1 MNGTMHHALF
11 ALAMASCGASA
22 FAQLS
27 FSGPVNLS
35 LPERPDGVVSADF
48 DRDGDKDLAVT
59 RDNPDRVS
67 LLFNTAG
74 SFGAP
79 IDYPTGSGTGAGD
92 MAVADF
98 DGNGF
103 PDIAVSLHNINSV
116 RFFMN
121 AGGVLT
127 AGALV
132 SVGMNPRRLSVG
144 DLDGDGDADVAVVN
158 RDGNT
163 LSLLWNSGAGTFT
176 TSVLPTGVE
185 PRAVG
190 IADLNGDS
198 RLDLVFSNH
207 RDRTLTVVFNQGGGA
222 FGGATSYSVGGNV
235 RPDGLAVGDVDNDSD
250 GDIVVATSGT
260 GGNFLAVFRNNGGTF
275 TGPANFATGGQN
287 PDSVVLADFNG
298 DGNLDTATSNQDSNN
313 VAVLAGDG
321 LGGLGAP
328 TLLSTGLRPGTLTTA
343 DFDGDADPDLAV
355 ANRDS
360 NTVSVFFNQSAW
372 STYGPASYTAV
383 RGQVVSGGL
392 QELLFSDDQRVIMQ
406 PFVVLNQG
414 EPPVQLELQRT
425 LSGSPT
431 ALGFRLEGHVS
442 VGNLTQEI
450 LVYNFTTNRW
460 DLIDSRPA
468 SVTETVVDVQV
479 SNPASYVEPGTGRV
493 RALLTWKPAG
503 PVLVYPWQVRI
514 DQAVWLVR

>member
-1 MNGTMHHALF
+1 MSQSLRHTIIAW
-11 ALAMASCGASA
+11 AMVSCGASA

-27 FSGPVNLS
+27 FSGAVNYA

-79 IDYPTGSGTGAGD
+79 IDYPTGAGTGAGD

-121 AGGVLT
+121 SGGILT
-127 AGALV
+127 PGALV
-132 SVGMNPRRLSVG
+132 SVGANPRRLATG
-144 DLDGDGDADVAVVN
+144 DLDGDGDADVVVVN

-163 LSLLWNSGAGTFT
+163 LSILWNSGTGTFT
-176 TSVLPTGVE
+176 SSVVPTGIE
-185 PRAVG
+185 PRGVAV
-190 IADLNGDS
+190 ADLNGDT

-207 RDRTLTVVFNQGGGA
+207 RDRTITVLFNQGSGA
-222 FGGATSYSVGGNV
+222 FGGATNYSVGGNV
-235 RPDGLAVGDVDNDSD
+235 RPDGLAVGDLDNDSD

-260 GGNFLAVFRNNGGTF
+260 GFNFLAVFRNSGGTF
-275 TGPANFATGGQN
+275 TGPVNFATGGQN
-287 PDSVVLADFNG
+287 PDSVVLADFND
-298 DGNLDTATSNQDSNN
+298 DGNLDAATSNQDSNTL
-313 VAVLAGDG
+313 AALAGDG
-321 LGGLGAP
+321 AGGLGAP
-328 TLLSTGLRPGTLTTA
+328 TLLPTGLRPGTLTAA
-343 DFDGDADPDLAV
+343 DFDGDTDYDLAV

-360 NTVSVFFNQSAW
+360 HTVSVFFNQSAW
-372 STYGPASYTAV
+372 GVHGPASYTAP
-383 RGQVVSGGL
+383 RGRIVSGGL
-392 QELLFSDDQRVIMQ
+392 QELLFSDDQRLILQ

-414 EPPVQLELQRT
+414 EPPVQLELEGT
-425 LSGSPT
+425 LSGSPV

-442 VGNLTQEI
+442 VGNLTQQI
-450 LVYNFTTNRW
+450 LMYNFSTNQW

-468 SVTETVVDVQV
+468 SVTETVLDVQV
-479 SNPASYVEPGTGRV
+479 SNPASYVEPGTRRV